1 MWAVT
6 NTQKTTQKA
15 APNQPGTS
23 NDASKDDNS
32 APTIG
37 APSIVVPDDYPNITS
52 AVEHAQSG
60 DVIFVKQ
67 GTYVESVTVD
77 KPLTLRG
84 QNIQTVVD
92 GNNIGPSFLVTS
104 DNVTITGFTIRNVEN
119 APPPTK
125 SLGQLAGIHLLT
137 VHGCSIFGNV
147 VENCGKGVWV
157 YGGSENQVLS

>member
-60 DVIFVKQ
+60 DVILSSREPTSKALQ
-67 GTYVESVTVD
+67 
-77 KPLTLRG
+77 LTS
-84 QNIQTVVD
+84 
-92 GNNIGPSFLVTS
+92 P
-104 DNVTITGFTIRNVEN
+104 
-119 APPPTK
+119 
-125 SLGQLAGIHLLT
+125 
-137 VHGCSIFGNV
+137 
-147 VENCGKGVWV
+147 
-157 YGGSENQVLS
+157 